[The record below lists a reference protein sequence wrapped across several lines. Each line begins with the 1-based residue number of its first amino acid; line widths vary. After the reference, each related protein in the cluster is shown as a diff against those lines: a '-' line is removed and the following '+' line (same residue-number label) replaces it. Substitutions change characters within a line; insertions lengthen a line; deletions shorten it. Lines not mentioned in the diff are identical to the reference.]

1 MKLRNWTRTLAAKR
15 RRLVKLGNLTPEC
28 SRHPALRA
36 IATLC
41 LAAAADI
48 ECRQIPNSVGA
59 DMRIPGYAEPN
70 DAMLKNLLAEIA
82 ASIQARLQGSS
93 HGWFNPVHWLQEFGL
108 DEFVRLSI
116 EADHADE
123 PRRALLTEAAQAAR
137 QLHDRIISLS
147 SQHGTAVMTRDLP
160 ELVQDWEELP
170 PAGIAWLLVHDHDG
184 DASRPQRITRRFQAL
199 SLFASVREILREDSI
214 TDAID
219 TGQELLPMLANRLCL
234 TPPELRALRQAA
246 PMVRPSAFMGSNDY
260 LAALA
265 HLRAH
270 QVPLH
275 EWPGNGR
282 PGQQAAWTASP
293 WLQYAAP
300 ILVRADYHPAEPVQV
315 RDAVSAFEED
325 LLNPL
330 IRSLSGG
337 DTDMDSLRS
346 NLTLVRNCMARTGAP
361 NFEATLP
368 LAQRFLT
375 CIGHALIG
383 PRGPKAFQ
391 EAVELWHRR
400 VACIAALRA
409 ERQADRPGWPPLCA
423 SWTSPCG
430 VYSLVPLTT
439 AAALVDKGNAHQH
452 CVGTYYD
459 TCRRGDTQILSLRA
473 NGDPAATVEIL
484 LGSNFKRPSLRIGQF
499 KGWHDE
505 TPEDPHLHDALR
517 DFLQAVRTGAHPL
530 NLRELAAYRRWAA
543 ENYEYHSSTTLP
555 LEHARAVFP
564 LYRGLLPRGTPD
576 DYDAWCQSSGL
587 RDGIASVLDAL
598 AARDDRLARAA

>member
-1 MKLRNWTRTLAAKR
+1 MKPRNWTRTLAAAR

-48 ECRQIPNSVGA
+48 ECHPIPNSVGA
-59 DMRIPGYAEPN
+59 DLRMPGYAEPA
-70 DAMLKNLLAEIA
+70 DAVLQNLLAEIA
-82 ASIQARLQGSS
+82 ASIQSRLQGSS
-93 HGWFNPVHWLQEFGL
+93 HGWFNPTHWLQEFGL

-116 EADHADE
+116 EADRADE
-123 PRRALLTEAAQAAR
+123 PRRALLTEAAEAAR
-137 QLHDRIISLS
+137 QLNDRIRTLS

-160 ELVQDWEELP
+160 GLLQDWEQLP
-170 PAGIAWLLVHDHDG
+170 ASEIAWLLVHDRDG
-184 DASRPQRITRRFQAL
+184 DTSRGERITRRFQAL
-199 SLFASVREILREDSI
+199 SLFASVKEILREDSI

-219 TGQELLPMLANRLCL
+219 TGQELLPVLADRLCL

-246 PMVRPSAFMGSNDY
+246 PIVRPSGFMGSDDY

-265 HLRAH
+265 RLRAH
-270 QVPLH
+270 HVPLH
-275 EWPGNGR
+275 EWPGKGR
-282 PGQQAAWTASP
+282 PGQQAAWVSSP
-293 WLQYAAP
+293 WLQKDGHV
-300 ILVRADYHPAEPVQV
+300 LVRADYHPADPVQI
-315 RDAVSAFEED
+315 RDAVAAFEQD

-330 IRSLSGG
+330 IRSLSSGG
-337 DTDMDSLRS
+337 IDTNSLRS
-346 NLTLVRNCMARTGAP
+346 SLTLVRSSTASTGEP
-361 NFEATLP
+361 KFEATLP

-375 CIGHALIG
+375 CIGQALIG

-400 VACIAALRA
+400 AACIAALRA
-409 ERQADRPGWPPLCA
+409 ERQADRPGWPTLCA

-430 VYSLVPLTT
+430 AYSLVPLTT
-439 AAALVDKGNAHQH
+439 AAALVEEGNAHQH

-484 LGSNFKRPSLRIGQF
+484 LGSDFKRPSLRIGQF

-505 TPEDPHLHDALR
+505 TPDDPHLHDALR
-517 DFLQAVRTGAHPL
+517 DFLQAVRAGAHPL
-530 NLRELAAYRRWAA
+530 NFRELAAYRRWAG
-543 ENYEYHSSTTLP
+543 ENYDYHVSTMLP

-564 LYRGLLPRGTPD
+564 LYRALLPRGTPN

-587 RDGIASVLDAL
+587 KDGLASVLDAL
-598 AARDDRLARAA
+598 AASDHRLARAA

>member
-1 MKLRNWTRTLAAKR
+1 MKHRNWTRTLAATR

-48 ECRQIPNSVGA
+48 ECHPIPDSVGA
-59 DMRIPGYAEPN
+59 DIRMPGYAEPN
-70 DAMLKNLLAEIA
+70 DAVLDNLLANIA
-82 ASIQARLQGSS
+82 ASIQDRLQGSS
-93 HGWFNPVHWLQEFGL
+93 HGWFNPSRWLQEFGL
-108 DEFVRLSI
+108 DEFIRFSI
-116 EADHADE
+116 EADRADE
-123 PRRALLTEAAQAAR
+123 PRRVLLTEAAQVAR
-137 QLHDRIISLS
+137 QLHDRIIDLS
-147 SQHGTAVMTRDLP
+147 SQHGTAVMARDLP
-160 ELVQDWEELP
+160 GLAQDWEQLP
-170 PAGIAWLLVHDHDG
+170 AFEIAWLLVHDHDG
-184 DASRPQRITRRFQAL
+184 DASRPERITRRFQAF
-199 SLFASVREILREDSI
+199 SLFASVRDILREESI

-219 TGQELLPMLANRLCL
+219 TGQELVPLLANRLCL

-246 PMVRPSAFMGSNDY
+246 PMVRPSAFRGSDDY

-270 QVPLH
+270 QLPLH
-275 EWPGNGR
+275 EWPGKGR
-282 PGQQAAWTASP
+282 PGQQAAWISSP
-293 WLQYAAP
+293 WLREDGHV
-300 ILVRADYHPAEPVQV
+300 LVRADYHPADPVQV
-315 RDAVSAFEED
+315 RDAVSAFEDD

-337 DTDMDSLRS
+337 DTDMGSLRS

-368 LAQRFLT
+368 LAQRFLA
-375 CIGHALIG
+375 CMGHALIG

-400 VACIAALRA
+400 AACIAALRA
-409 ERQADRPGWPPLCA
+409 ERQADRPGWPALCA

-430 VYSLVPLTT
+430 AYSLVPLTT
-439 AAALVDKGNAHQH
+439 AEALVEEGHAHQH

-484 LGSNFKRPSLRIGQF
+484 LGSDFKRPSLRIGQF

-505 TPEDPHLHDALR
+505 TPDDPHLHDALR
-517 DFLQAVRTGAHPL
+517 DFLQAVRAGAHPL
-530 NLRELAAYRRWAA
+530 NFRELAAYRRWAA
-543 ENYEYHSSTTLP
+543 ENYEYHSSTSLP

-564 LYRGLLPRGTPD
+564 LYRALLPRGTPD
-576 DYDAWCQSSGL
+576 DYDAWCQSTGL
-587 RDGIASVLDAL
+587 KDGLASVLAAL
-598 AARDDRLARAA
+598 AASDHRLALAA